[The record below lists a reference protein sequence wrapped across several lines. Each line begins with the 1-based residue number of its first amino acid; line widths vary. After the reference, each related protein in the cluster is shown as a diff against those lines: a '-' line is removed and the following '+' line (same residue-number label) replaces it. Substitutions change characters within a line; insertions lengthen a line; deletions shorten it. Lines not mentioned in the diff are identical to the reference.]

1 MRSAVRHDVWLQAQ
15 SGHLETWQTFASL
28 GKRSSPEREARWKS
42 VIAEVEARD
51 PIRDDE
57 VVLDIGC
64 GLDSVLDYMPR
75 VRGVTLDSLMAKLRP
90 LGLSAE
96 IEHAAG
102 VFEGMPFRDGS
113 FDRCFLMNVLDH
125 VRDPEIGLAE
135 IARVLRRG
143 GVLVLS
149 VDTYSGR
156 RYWEKRA
163 RKWWDRK
170 RGARTKHPWVF
181 SVDDVAAALRRTG
194 FEPGTPTHTAGSK
207 ARRTFLTARKR

>member
-194 FEPGTPTHTAGSK
+194 FEPGTPTHTAGCK